1 MHAGEIVAVTGPNGA
16 GKSTL
21 LRHLNGLLQPLDG
34 SVRINGRDI
43 SGLPA
48 GQVAADVGLLFQDP
62 RDQLFERTVEREVGF
77 GLVRG
82 PGSHS
87 ARGSTRNGAGPV
99 AGKVLCALAA
109 VGLEPA
115 AGKHPAEL
123 PASQQRLLALATILA
138 RKPRVMALDEPTVAL
153 DRQGLTWLD
162 AAVRQAAADGAAVV
176 LVTHDLAYARS
187 LAHRTVVLRSGRI
200 EAG

>member
-21 LRHLNGLLQPLDG
+21 LRHLNGLLQPLAG

-43 SGLPA
+43 AGLPA

-77 GLVRG
+77 GLVRPG
-82 PGSHS
+82 ALRRGPREMAPVRLPERCCVRLRLWAWSQRQANILPSSRPRSSGCWRWPPSWPGSR
-87 ARGSTRNGAGPV
+87 A
-99 AGKVLCALAA
+99 
-109 VGLEPA
+109 
-115 AGKHPAEL
+115 
-123 PASQQRLLALATILA
+123 
-138 RKPRVMALDEPTVAL
+138 VMALDEPTVAL

-162 AAVRQAAADGAAVV
+162 AAVRQAAADGC
-176 LVTHDLAYARS
+176 RR
-187 LAHRTVVLRSGRI
+187 RTGH
-200 EAG
+200 A